1 MDFQDLLEHSYLKLS
16 TKEHRKTFAQFFTP
30 PAIASLMAAYIL
42 DNKECSK
49 ILDPANGLTIFGR
62 ALDEHLKLINHRS
75 FDCHYQILNTLSYAS
90 WTDLSSRHASLNS
103 RTSTRRSSL
112 TSLFCNHTELHHIL
126 ALSQVPLRVCLSGVS
141 KESYVSAALAQSQP
155 LNQTQASATNQ
166 AQDPNQAQS
175 PDQAQSLNQS
185 QTQEYVE
192 QSKQRSHLKLQHETP
207 CNEQVNAELSADYLT
222 SHSDGK
228 STASFETKSTA
239 GLAVLDSKSNA
250 ALETRSND
258 LLEENTVFNSSLD
271 TRLAFNTLTLSSY
284 QEVTKDNYLPLEW
297 FTNSPRFSMPKLEH
311 AKLEH
316 STYAQNSAQHAP
328 SALIKLGVPSELSE
342 QADAK
347 KSLSTLPRMSQPM
360 SLDSPDS
367 TRVIHTASTPQ
378 STDALHSTVKPHLSL
393 DTPQMTSVNSLEISD
408 KLRGAISNKQYTS
421 SDLNSLSLILNQ
433 QYGAFAELG
442 CSLSS
447 STHPISLQHSQHSQ
461 HMQHTQHTLSLS
473 AQLSLE
479 PVADAA
485 SHTGNAGD
493 SFKAESAS
501 IISNDDR
508 FTAESD
514 GFTSNEAS
522 FTAKGDNSA
531 ERSVPS
537 QTTHVVFQPID
548 SQAHTSFAMQSLRNN
563 DLPAADTMLSRTEG
577 TLLSH
582 ILRPVC
588 SETENTLLQSNL
600 AFYAVKDDNTTA
612 ILDSESLVEKVVS
625 KSLTE
630 KVQYTDL
637 DTSATLDT
645 SDTAEEI
652 LCISSVSDVPERK
665 VHLVAYEIDPIIAE
679 FASLSA
685 TQIPMR
691 FVDVDFRL
699 KDYLKS
705 NFKDRYDGIIC
716 NPPYKTFKEFARKS
730 HFITLIEERLDLKL
744 SGTTNLYALFLL
756 KSLSQLKPNGRC
768 AYLIPYEFLNSSFGI
783 KIKEQFLKQ
792 RNLAYVITFDVKGS
806 VFDNATTTCGLFLF
820 DNSQE
825 QKQVEFITLHTIDE
839 IEQLMIRLCPNLIAS
854 YPETHRSFQRYV
866 SALSTNRNAE
876 QAGLKKTHS
885 LLDDLM
891 LSLDRMCPLPSNVQQ
906 ALALAPSLVSALPNP
921 MLYSLLSQA
930 QAMRNQTQP
939 AKVSADMQS
948 QTQTQQTALTSSV
961 VAATVQN
968 PQTLSANQ
976 ISQENTPQ
984 HLSHVMNIS
993 HMGKENEVNQVS
1005 QNMEALQ
1012 LSQNSAAAQIS
1023 LNMDGAQ
1030 QTYDGL
1036 LDEVQQ
1042 TQDSL
1047 QDAQTEHVK
1056 SQAAS
1061 TVDAPLLNELSKHQ
1075 LKLYGHH
1082 EQHTQ
1087 DNHQVEYGLHGLNN
1101 QTVQCALS
1109 EQTKPLKQ
1117 DANYAQS
1124 EQQHLHSSIAQSYS
1138 TESSVQFNQGNV
1150 HSTQETIQSNQ
1161 RKDLSSPNSLT
1172 LNGRIV
1178 PYSQLKAKQK
1188 WHVYYQSRK
1197 LTLQNSDSHL
1207 TSDSALTTFDQ
1218 FIKVKRGLATGANE
1232 FFLFNRSKVAATK
1245 IPEQY
1250 FVKVIPRSNFIQ
1262 RPIFTLQDF
1271 EQLEKQDAMVYLL
1284 NAPAQPDE
1292 PNLKKYLAYG
1302 ESLEIHKRYL
1312 TRHRCPWYALERR
1325 QVAPILVSVF
1335 NRGSMQVVRNEA
1347 QIFNLTTFH
1356 SVFILQKDKT
1366 ELIFAYLLTDLA
1378 KEIILQNRRE
1388 YGGGLEKLEPLDIN
1402 HAACIN
1408 FNQMPYAD
1416 EQDVLQLYRK
1426 YRQQI
1431 LHTNPNF
1438 KEVSLLIEK
1447 MSAIFQHML

>member
-1 MDFQDLLEHSYLKLS
+1 MRTIWKVFLARRKGYSAFAAIRDHTVDFQDLLEHSYLKLS
-16 TKEHRKTFAQFFTP
+16 TKEHRKTYAQFFTP

-75 FDCHYQILNTLSYAS
+75 FDSHYQILNTLSYSS
-90 WTDLSSRHASLNS
+90 WIDLSSR
-103 RTSTRRSSL
+103 RTGRNLRASTRRSSL

-126 ALSQVPLRVCLSGVS
+126 ALSQVPLKVCLSGGTKDS
-141 KESYVSAALAQSQP
+141 HLDYGATQSQSLSQVQT
-155 LNQTQASATNQ
+155 LNQA
-166 AQDPNQAQS
+166 
-175 PDQAQSLNQS
+175 L
-185 QTQEYVE
+185 EHEE
-192 QSKQRSHLKLQHETP
+192 QLKQRPHHKLQHESP
-207 CNEQVNAELSADYLT
+207 CSDSVNADLSADFDSSQSVAKSQAVLKAAPASLSIVNTELGFNTHTQASNQSDQVAKDSYLT
-222 SHSDGK
+222 GDQ
-228 STASFETKSTA
+228 
-239 GLAVLDSKSNA
+239 DSYLPEA
-250 ALETRSND
+250 
-258 LLEENTVFNSSLD
+258 
-271 TRLAFNTLTLSSY
+271 
-284 QEVTKDNYLPLEW
+284 QDNYLPLEW
-297 FTNSPRFSMPKLEH
+297 FTNSPRFSLPKLELLKQ
-311 AKLEH
+311 ASSK
-316 STYAQNSAQHAP
+316 Q
-328 SALIKLGVPSELSE
+328 E
-342 QADAK
+342 Q
-347 KSLSTLPRMSQPM
+347 SLSVRVMTMQPM
-360 SLDSPDS
+360 SNKEDSTVYPHSALDSTQVTSDDDLGL
-367 TRVIHTASTPQ
+367 TDKLHMASTDKQRLEMADQQHIAITDKQ
-378 STDALHSTVKPHLSL
+378 SRSL
-393 DTPQMTSVNSLEISD
+393 DLSSFSLV
-408 KLRGAISNKQYTS
+408 
-421 SDLNSLSLILNQ
+421 LNQ

-442 CSLSS
+442 RSIYSS
-447 STHPISLQHSQHSQ
+447 APIQSTHSA
-461 HMQHTQHTLSLS
+461 LSLS
-473 AQLSLE
+473 APLSLDS
-479 PVADAA
+479 VAAIAGHNSLTGHDAA
-485 SHTGNAGD
+485 SETSKDIRAH
-493 SFKAESAS
+493 AS
-501 IISNDDR
+501 TKQTISSQAT
-508 FTAESD
+508 TAI
-514 GFTSNEAS
+514 
-522 FTAKGDNSA
+522 
-531 ERSVPS
+531 
-537 QTTHVVFQPID
+537 FQPIVSPAD
-548 SQAHTSFAMQSLRNN
+548 TLFALQPLRNN
-563 DLPAADTMLSRTEG
+563 DLSTADIMLSRTEG
-577 TLLSH
+577 TLLTH
-582 ILRPVC
+582 IW
-588 SETENTLLQSNL
+588 SESENTLLQSNL
-600 AFYAVKDDNTTA
+600 AFYTIEHDSPATT
-612 ILDSESLVEKVVS
+612 LDSESLIEKEAP
-625 KSLTE
+625 KGLAE
-630 KVQYTDL
+630 KAHCAALGTAETINASNIADL
-637 DTSATLDT
+637 DNATSAYNSDLATVAT
-645 SDTAEEI
+645 STIDASNTSEEI
-652 LCISSVSDVPERK
+652 LCISNVSDVPERK
-665 VHLVAYEIDPIIAE
+665 VELVAYEIDPIIAE

-730 HFITLIEERLDLKL
+730 HFITLIEERLNLKL

-756 KSLSQLKPNGRC
+756 KSLAQLKPNGRC

-876 QAGLKKTHS
+876 QTGFKKSHS

-891 LSLDRMCPLPSNVQQ
+891 LSLDGMCPLPSNVQQ
-906 ALALAPSLVSALPNP
+906 ALALAPSLVSALPNH

-930 QAMRNQTQP
+930 QAMRHQAQ
-939 AKVSADMQS
+939 SAQV
-948 QTQTQQTALTSSV
+948 TT
-961 VAATVQN
+961 N
-968 PQTLSANQ
+968 LSLNTDRTGCAHT
-976 ISQENTPQ
+976 SQEMMHRKQ
-984 HLSHVMNIS
+984 
-993 HMGKENEVNQVS
+993 
-1005 QNMEALQ
+1005 
-1012 LSQNSAAAQIS
+1012 
-1023 LNMDGAQ
+1023 
-1030 QTYDGL
+1030 
-1036 LDEVQQ
+1036 DEQ
-1042 TQDSL
+1042 
-1047 QDAQTEHVK
+1047 AEHVK
-1056 SQAAS
+1056 SPFAETIEQPLLHTQCKLLEPSSLQKLSDYQAK
-1061 TVDAPLLNELSKHQ
+1061 VDGLPSQKELTNLQAKEDGVYELNELSALQSKEDGLREMQ
-1075 LKLYGHH
+1075 GDSTLQTEDNGQN
-1082 EQHTQ
+1082 EQI
-1087 DNHQVEYGLHGLNN
+1087 NHQTQQSTLNA
-1101 QTVQCALS
+1101 QVL
-1109 EQTKPLKQ
+1109 PIKQ
-1117 DANYAQS
+1117 DVNNLQSAQ
-1124 EQQHLHSSIAQSYS
+1124 HD
-1138 TESSVQFNQGNV
+1138 VQ
-1150 HSTQETIQSNQ
+1150 
-1161 RKDLSSPNSLT
+1161 NSLAQIDSVGST
-1172 LNGRIV
+1172 PSNLGCLALNGRIV
-1178 PYSQLKAKQK
+1178 PYAQLKAKQK

-1197 LTLQNSDSHL
+1197 FTLQNPEAHL

-1271 EQLEKQDAMVYLL
+1271 EQLEQQDAMVYLL

-1302 ESLEIHKRYL
+1302 ESMDIHKRYL

-1356 SVFILQKDKT
+1356 SVFVLQKDKT

-1438 KEVSLLIEK
+1438 KEASLLIEQ

>member
-75 FDCHYQILNTLSYAS
+75 FDSHYQILNTLSYAS

-126 ALSQVPLRVCLSGVS
+126 ALSQVPLQVCLSGVTT
-141 KESYVSAALAQSQP
+141 ETHVSEKQILS
-155 LNQTQASATNQ
+155 QTQ
-166 AQDPNQAQS
+166 
-175 PDQAQSLNQS
+175 SLPLS
-185 QTQEYVE
+185 QTQEHVE
-192 QSKQRSHLKLQHETP
+192 QSKQRSHLKLQQETHHKLLKETQ
-207 CNEQVNAELSADYLT
+207 CSELVNTGLSAKQQTAQSVANSTGVLEV
-222 SHSDGK
+222 K
-228 STASFETKSTA
+228 SNTVLASKPHT
-239 GLAVLDSKSNA
+239 VLDTKTHADLKTTANA
-250 ALETRSND
+250 
-258 LLEENTVFNSSLD
+258 LLKESTVFNSMHS
-271 TRLAFNTLTLSSY
+271 TKLAANHCPLSSE
-284 QEVTKDNYLPLEW
+284 QEITKDSYLPLEW

-311 AKLEH
+311 SRLEH
-316 STYAQNSAQHAP
+316 TEYAQNSEQHAP
-328 SALIKLGVPSELSE
+328 SALTKQGVHSELSK
-342 QADAK
+342 QLDVK
-347 KSLSTLPRMSQPM
+347 QSLAALPRIKQSM
-360 SLDSPDS
+360 SLETPDS
-367 TRVIHTASTPQ
+367 TGALHSSDATQSNNSLNSTVAPQ
-378 STDALHSTVKPHLSL
+378 STGVLDAACDLHSAVAPKSNDALHSSL
-393 DTPQMTSVNSLEISD
+393 GAAQVTSVNYLGVSD
-408 KLRGAISNKQYTS
+408 KQRVEITNKQRTT
-421 SDLNSLSLILNQ
+421 SDLNSLSLVLNQ

-447 STHPISLQHSQHSQ
+447 STHPAPIAIQN
-461 HMQHTQHTLSLS
+461 TQHTLSLS

-479 PVADAA
+479 PVAPVA
-485 SHTGNAGD
+485 GNTDD
-493 SFKAESAS
+493 S
-501 IISNDDR
+501 D
-508 FTAESD
+508 
-514 GFTSNEAS
+514 S
-522 FTAKGDNSA
+522 FTATDDARFNADDDSFTTADNASFIANADSSAAEHTNNSA
-531 ERSVPS
+531 KQTIPS
-537 QTTHVVFQPID
+537 QATHGGVQPIV
-548 SQAHTSFAMQSLRNN
+548 SQENTSFAILALRNN
-563 DLPAADTMLSRTEG
+563 DLPAADAMLSRTEG
-577 TLLSH
+577 TLLYH
-582 ILRPVC
+582 ILSPVW
-588 SETENTLLQSNL
+588 SETENTLLQSHL
-600 AFYAVKDDNTTA
+600 AFYSAEDDHPATSFN
-612 ILDSESLVEKVVS
+612 SENLVEKGVS
-625 KSLTE
+625 KSLAE
-630 KVQYTDL
+630 KDQYVDL
-637 DTSATLDT
+637 DTSETLESSSDT
-645 SDTAEEI
+645 SEEI
-652 LCISSVSDVPERK
+652 LCISNVSDVPERK

-679 FASLSA
+679 FAALSA

-691 FVDVDFRL
+691 FVDVDFRV

-730 HFITLIEERLDLKL
+730 HFITLIEERLNLKL

-876 QAGLKKTHS
+876 QAGFKNKHS

-891 LSLDRMCPLPSNVQQ
+891 LSLDGMRPLPSNVQQ

-939 AKVSADMQS
+939 AKVSADMQP
-948 QTQTQQTALTSSV
+948 QTQPYETALTLL
-961 VAATVQN
+961 VATPAQKT
-968 PQTLSANQ
+968 QTLSTNQ
-976 ISQENTPQ
+976 ISQESNTQP
-984 HLSHVMNIS
+984 LPHVMNTS
-993 HMGKENEVNQVS
+993 HMDEGHKVNQTSHNMGTLQPS
-1005 QNMEALQ
+1005 QNIAVEQMSINMGG
-1012 LSQNSAAAQIS
+1012 SQQIS
-1023 LNMDGAQ
+1023 DRQ
-1030 QTYDGL
+1030 
-1036 LDEVQQ
+1036 
-1042 TQDSL
+1042 
-1047 QDAQTEHVK
+1047 QDAETE
-1056 SQAAS
+1056 S
-1061 TVDAPLLNELSKHQ
+1061 
-1075 LKLYGHH
+1075 HH
-1082 EQHTQ
+1082 
-1087 DNHQVEYGLHGLNN
+1087 LR
-1101 QTVQCALS
+1101 
-1109 EQTKPLKQ
+1109 
-1117 DANYAQS
+1117 
-1124 EQQHLHSSIAQSYS
+1124 SSSAQSYATDRS
-1138 TESSVQFNQGNV
+1138 DQASQG
-1150 HSTQETIQSNQ
+1150 
-1161 RKDLSSPNSLT
+1161 SLT
-1172 LNGRIV
+1172 QNGRIV

-1197 LTLQNSDSHL
+1197 LTLQNSESHL
-1207 TSDSALTTFDQ
+1207 TNDSALTTFDQ

-1356 SVFILQKDKT
+1356 SVFVLQKDKT

-1408 FNQMPYAD
+1408 FNQMPYAY
-1416 EQDVLQLYRK
+1416 EQDVLQLYHK

-1438 KEVSLLIEK
+1438 KEVSSLIEK